1 MHVPRFNSIISFFL
15 IGIFL
20 SSCHFFEKDHTLDQ
34 GVVKYKITYK
44 EESESTIPVE
54 LLPGLM
60 IFKFNERKTINTI
73 SDFLGI
79 FSISIITDRKK
90 GKNITLLKIFDKR
103 YYYEGKAQQA
113 ACCFGDFGDLVFTK
127 TREQTNIASLPAQK
141 VMVSS
146 SNLEMEP
153 FDIYYTNAIRSHNTN
168 ITTPYEEID
177 GVLLKFNLKLNNIA
191 MEITAESVDFKEVK
205 DDEFDIPANY
215 KPVSREQ
222 MAKLIN
228 ALME

>member
-1 MHVPRFNSIISFFL
+1 MPVLRLKTILSFFL
-15 IGIFL
+15 LGVFFTA
-20 SSCHFFEKDHTLDQ
+20 CNFFEKEEALDQ
-34 GVVKYKITYK
+34 GVVKYKITYN
-44 EESESTIPVE
+44 EQSESTIPVE

-60 IFKFNERKTINTI
+60 IFKFNERNTINTI

-103 YYYEGKAQQA
+103 YYYEGKAKEA

-127 TREQTNIASLPAQK
+127 TEEQMDIASLPAQRVK
-141 VMVSS
+141 VSS
-146 SNLEMEP
+146 SNLHIDP
-153 FDIYYTNAIRSHNTN
+153 FDVYYTNAIKSHNTN

-191 MEITAESVDFKEVK
+191 MEITAESVKFKEVK
-205 DDEFDIPANY
+205 DDEFDIPENY

-222 MAKLIN
+222 MSKLIN

>member
-1 MHVPRFNSIISFFL
+1 MHVIQFKSLFSFVL
-15 IGIFL
+15 LGIVLAACNFIEQ
-20 SSCHFFEKDHTLDQ
+20 EKTLDQ
-34 GVVKYKITYK
+34 GVVKYKITYN
-44 EESESTIPVE
+44 ELSESTIPVE

-60 IFKFNERKTINTI
+60 IFKFNERNTINTI

-103 YYYEGKAQQA
+103 YYYQGDAREA

-127 TREQTNIASLPAQK
+127 TEEQIQIASLPAQRVK
-141 VMVSS
+141 VSS
-146 SNLEMEP
+146 SNLQIEP
-153 FDIYYTNAIRSHNTN
+153 FDVYYTNAIKSHNTN

-191 MEITAESVDFKEVK
+191 MEITAENVSLKEVK
-205 DDEFDIPANY
+205 DDEFEIPSNY

-222 MAKLIN
+222 MSKLIN